1 MPFGGGF
8 AKLGRSAEGVS
19 GIGDVSISGFNVRLG
34 GGVDYDLSNVFSV
47 GGTLQAELLRLAR
60 GATTVTPP
68 PGNPSPPPSAF
79 SSDASSLGLV
89 VTAGAV
95 LGLHF

>member
-1 MPFGGGF
+1 MSVTGF
-8 AKLGRSAEGVS
+8 
-19 GIGDVSISGFNVRLG
+19 DVRLG
-34 GGVDYDLSNVFSV
+34 GGVDYYVSNVFSV
-47 GGTLQAELLRLAR
+47 GGTLQAELMRLSR
-60 GATTVTPP
+60 GATTVT

-79 SSDASSLGLV
+79 SSDASGLGLV